1 MARNKQ
7 IQLAPDD
14 DARAKAVAN
23 VLQRQSDELAM
34 LIPDVVGQCRKE
46 LQLANDI
53 LDALNKPST
62 NKPSSDGE
70 ETQLPHKMDHGV
82 AARHLTRIA
91 RVRELMLGA
100 TGLTASAPQNVYV
113 LNQINGPQASPIS
126 PALLAGLS
134 SMLGLPD
141 SAVQEADVLGDIE
154 ES

>member
-34 LIPDVVGQCRKE
+34 LIPDVVGQCRQE
-46 LQLANDI
+46 LQLAKDI
-53 LDALNKPST
+53 LEALNKPST
-62 NKPSSDGE
+62 KGE

-113 LNQINGPQASPIS
+113 LNQINGPQSSPIS